1 MDRRKAI
8 SDLTLIVA
16 SSLVSFAGIRTYM
29 LFSKP
34 DMAADQLDSNLLDEL
49 AETII
54 PSTDTPG
61 AKVASVGAFIAIMIR
76 DCTPRITQNRFI
88 EGLNKLSQHT
98 QRLYRKDFSDCTS
111 AEKIEVLRY
120 YEKRDKPLPGIAGK
134 VQRKFMGDPFFVTL
148 KRYTV
153 LGYCTSK
160 AGATEGLAYDYVPG
174 RYTTTPLKPGQRAW
188 ATQ

>member
-16 SSLVSFAGIRTYM
+16 SSFVSFVGMRAFM
-29 LFSKP
+29 LFGKP
-34 DMAADQLDSNLLDEL
+34 DKSAGQLDNKLLDEL

-54 PSTDTPG
+54 PRTDTPG
-61 AKVASVGAFIAIMIR
+61 AKDASVGAFIAIMIR

-88 EGLNKLSQHT
+88 EGLSNLSHHT
-98 QRLYRKDFSDCTS
+98 QRLYRKDFSDCSS

-120 YEKRDKPLPGIAGK
+120 YEKRDKPWPGIAGK
-134 VQRKFMGDPFFVTL
+134 AQRKLMGDPFFLTL

-160 AGATEGLAYDYVPG
+160 AGATQGLAYDYVPG